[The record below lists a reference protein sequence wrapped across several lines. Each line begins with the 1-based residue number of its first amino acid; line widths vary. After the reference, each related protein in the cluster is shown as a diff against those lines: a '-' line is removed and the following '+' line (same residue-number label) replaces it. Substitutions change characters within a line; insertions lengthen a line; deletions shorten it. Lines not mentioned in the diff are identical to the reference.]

1 MKSRGAPADE
11 LSRKERQTQEI
22 KAKLEYLIKAREKL
36 NSSPVEQVMQK
47 VMSLTQPQKDLMK
60 RIVEHIRKLPNAAQQ
75 HEAIRRFTPEQQALF
90 KLYQQQRQIVEHQR
104 QQRERISHANGIQ
117 ANSNNKMMAP
127 DTYQQQ
133 QHLNQ
138 QLLLGNHQLLQG
150 K

>member
-127 DTYQQQ
+127 DTFQQQ

-138 QLLLGNHQLLQG
+138 QRMDQQQRMVLA
-150 K
+150 